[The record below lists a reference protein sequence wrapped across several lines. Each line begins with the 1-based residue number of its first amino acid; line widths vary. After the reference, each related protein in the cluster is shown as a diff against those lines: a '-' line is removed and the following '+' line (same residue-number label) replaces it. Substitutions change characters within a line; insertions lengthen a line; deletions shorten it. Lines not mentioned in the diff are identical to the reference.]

1 MQGQHLSF
9 CFPISI
15 VATPDPSRPQG
26 HIQAQLGLYHPVLGL
41 QAVPPEPGVTTS
53 SGRLSL
59 EDKGELKP
67 CGRGLELLK
76 EVGERH
82 TDDLAVL

>member
-1 MQGQHLSF
+1 MATLS
-9 CFPISI
+9 
-15 VATPDPSRPQG
+15 APDPSSPQG
-26 HIQAQLGLYHPVLGL
+26 HTQAQPGLHHPILGF
-41 QAVPPEPGVTTS
+41 QAVSPEPGVTTS
-53 SGRLSL
+53 SGRLRL